1 MMFERTCMDV
11 VFACPKCTLLYVAM
25 QEPRPDKIAG
35 RFDCIDCGGMIHAWS
50 GAHDYPIWRI
60 YPDTETFAGGR
71 YRADV
76 SVAENRQRCGSRQET
91 SRE

>member
-1 MMFERTCMDV
+1 MTFGRALIGV
-11 VFACPKCTLLYVAM
+11 IFACPKCSSLYVAM
-25 QEPRPDKIAG
+25 QERRPDRIAG
-35 RFDCIDCGGMIHAWS
+35 RFDCTDCGVMIHAWS
-50 GAHDYPIWRI
+50 GAYDYPIWRI

-76 SVAENRQRCGSRQET
+76 SVPKDRQCPGSRKGT